1 MPIHQGRVRRRQ
13 FLALAV
19 FVLAVLGAFNIGSW
33 SLYFRQRGTLETLLR
48 RRLTT
53 TARLI
58 SARLANITLD
68 FDRDRAVYYLVR
80 DVFREVQNSDAD
92 ISSIVLLDDENRVLV
107 AYPED
112 ESVPEGER
120 HPFADL
126 DQGPILAAQG
136 GFFVATEPQSRES
149 LFFMNAYG
157 PVVDLFGNEYVLGLK
172 ADVGYQK
179 TIDSLRYG
187 ILLLNLVSGLA
198 VIAFAYLYYRTGRR
212 MALEDE
218 ATFRREK
225 LATLGQLAGGV
236 AHEIRNPLGIIKQ
249 AAFLLRKQ
257 KGMTPDAEEW
267 LGYMEDAVER
277 MNHLVEDVLG
287 YARKRN
293 LEIKSYNLTDTVGRA
308 VHLVKHKLDTSRVQ
322 VIRDD
327 AAEVGCA
334 YDESR
339 MEQVVVNLLLNAI
352 EAMPDGGTITIRTR
366 EIGSSVELDV
376 EDTGPGIPPDRLD
389 RVMEPF
395 QTGKET
401 GTGLGLAIVRHI
413 VESHGGT
420 VTVRSKLG
428 EGTCFT
434 VRIPK
439 AEHPGRE
446 DKQ

>member
-1 MPIHQGRVRRRQ
+1 
-13 FLALAV
+13 
-19 FVLAVLGAFNIGSW
+19 
-33 SLYFRQRGTLETLLR
+33 
-48 RRLTT
+48 
-53 TARLI
+53 
-58 SARLANITLD
+58 
-68 FDRDRAVYYLVR
+68 LVR
-80 DVFREVQNSDAD
+80 DVFREVQESDAD
-92 ISSIVLLDDENRVLV
+92 ISSVVLLDEKNRVIV
-107 AYPED
+107 AYPGNG
-112 ESVPEGER
+112 SAREGER

-126 DQGPILAAQG
+126 DQRSIFAAQG
-136 GFFVATEPQSRES
+136 GLFVATEPQSRVS

-157 PVVDLFGNEYVLGLK
+157 PVVDLFGNEYVVGLK

-187 ILLLNLVSGLA
+187 ILSLNLVSGVA
-198 VIAFAYLYYRTGRR
+198 VIVFAYLFYRAGRR

-218 ATFRREK
+218 STFRREK

-249 AAFLLRKQ
+249 ATFLLRKQ
-257 KGMTPDAEEW
+257 KNMTPAAEEW
-267 LGYMEDAVER
+267 LGYMEDAVQR

-287 YARKRN
+287 YARKRA
-293 LEIKSYNLTDTVGRA
+293 LEIKVQDITDTVDRA
-308 VHLVKHKLDTSRVQ
+308 VHLVNHKLDAARIQ
-322 VIRDD
+322 VTRHDNSPAI
-327 AAEVGCA
+327 CA

-352 EAMPDGGTITIRTR
+352 EAMPEGGTITIRTR
-366 EIGSSVELDV
+366 ETPSSVELDV

-420 VTVRSKLG
+420 VTARSRLG

-434 VRIPK
+434 VRVPK
-439 AEHPGRE
+439 NEASPGDSE
-446 DKQ
+446 Q